1 MFGYDDVDR
10 PFVLFPRLNL
20 DKDTADADLGYLF
33 ETVRYEDPD
42 CDLDHPFLVS
52 PELSFIRCPV
62 SHYWKYGVCVKDPKI
77 PFSSPEQKG
86 TRQKAIVNTT
96 MTICLFIFLIYLFI
110 YLFTY

>member
-1 MFGYDDVDR
+1 MGWLYCVGWWV
-10 PFVLFPRLNL
+10 VLCGLIGWL
-20 DKDTADADLGYLF
+20 YL
-33 ETVRYEDPD
+33 
-42 CDLDHPFLVS
+42 
-52 PELSFIRCPV
+52 
-62 SHYWKYGVCVKDPKI
+62 KDPKI